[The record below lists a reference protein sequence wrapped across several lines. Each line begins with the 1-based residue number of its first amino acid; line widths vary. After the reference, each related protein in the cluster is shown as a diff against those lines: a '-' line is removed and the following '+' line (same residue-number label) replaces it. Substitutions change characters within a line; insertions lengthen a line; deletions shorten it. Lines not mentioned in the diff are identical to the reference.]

1 MEHELPRWKNA
12 MKLKSVGIDSQI
24 TNTQIYLEF
33 KKFSNISS
41 SPPSLTH
48 PPIYLEQTA
57 ENEAISIVQFI
68 WSFVETDKLLC
79 VGSIVS
85 SFNLLEGYDCAPVNF
100 WLEHTLCPET
110 AFQKW
115 SHRHIPKGD
124 MQAFTWNRV
133 GKQSGRKK
141 IKKAQACFYGLLS
154 LSQGRILRS
163 SQIQK
168 NEWFLKKARVQGSW
182 YVQLHRGG
190 YLVKSIRDLHR

>member
-1 MEHELPRWKNA
+1 MCWHRF
-12 MKLKSVGIDSQI
+12 SQI
-24 TNTQIYLEF
+24 TNTQVYLEI
-33 KKFSNISS
+33 KKFSDISS

-48 PPIYLEQTA
+48 PPIYPEQTA

-79 VGSIVS
+79 VGCIVS

-100 WLEHTLCPET
+100 WREHTLCPET

-115 SHRHIPKGD
+115 SHRHSPKGD
-124 MQAFTWNRV
+124 MQVFTWNRV

-141 IKKAQACFYGLLS
+141 IKNAQACFYGLLS
-154 LSQGRILRS
+154 LSQGCLLRS

-168 NEWFLKKARVQGSW
+168 SEWLLTKQGFGAPDN
-182 YVQLHRGG
+182 VQLHRGG
-190 YLVKSIRDLHR
+190 YLVKSIRNVHRWKAKKQP